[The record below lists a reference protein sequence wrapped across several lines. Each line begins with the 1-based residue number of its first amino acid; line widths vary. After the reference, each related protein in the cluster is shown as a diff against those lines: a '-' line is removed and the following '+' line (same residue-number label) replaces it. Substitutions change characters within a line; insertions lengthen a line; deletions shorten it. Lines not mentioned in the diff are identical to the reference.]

1 MGSDEEGEVMKEQ
14 EENAGNDVLVGVM
27 NLETGDALL
36 SYSIPA
42 DRYLDFLKAI
52 DDAAQ
57 SIGAQ
62 LREETTSSHVDLS
75 SSHQNRRV
83 IDLSHAHYYSSRE
96 TLSDV
101 DLKILEYLWAREGKP
116 LFKKDIA
123 DDLGY
128 TLAKVEYSIRKK
140 LKHQG
145 LITVVRHTDE
155 RHANGANSYFVDKD
169 FVLEKI
175 SKMVKGLTLDLSEF
189 DIDCPDDVARL
200 FCAAEDLFVS
210 RHVLKEGEM
219 TLSDY
224 LAGDLGLRGQISV
237 KEAVLSIRGTTPHR
251 ASSLLDDLGIDSSMP
266 LNRLDQSDLASIL
279 GFEGEVAS

>member
-1 MGSDEEGEVMKEQ
+1 MAEKVEDAEG
-14 EENAGNDVLVGVM
+14 DVFVGVM

-42 DRYLDFLKAI
+42 DHYLDFLKAI

-57 SIGAQ
+57 SLGAK
-62 LREETTSSHVDLS
+62 LREETASSHVDLS

-83 IDLSHAHYYSSRE
+83 IDLSHAHYYSTRE

-101 DLKILEYLWAREGKP
+101 DLRILEYLWEREGKP

-145 LITVVRHTDE
+145 LITVFRHTDE

-175 SKMVKGLTLDLSEF
+175 SKMVKGMTLDLSGF
-189 DIDCPDDVARL
+189 DVEHLDEVTRL
-200 FCAAEDLFVS
+200 FLAAEDLFLS
-210 RHVLKEGEM
+210 YHALKEGEV

-224 LAGDLGLRGQISV
+224 LAGDLGLRLQISV
-237 KEAVLSIRGTTPHR
+237 GEVVRLVRGFTPSR
-251 ASSLLDDLGIDSSMP
+251 ASTILDGLGIDPSRP
-266 LNRLDQSDLASIL
+266 LGEIGRSEIEKLLA
-279 GFEGEVAS
+279 FEK